1 MLCGQLVRCSVQLHG
16 AIAAYESIPNSL
28 ISVLFPSFFDME
40 TSPLSSDNVVNRTA
54 RRKKWIMLLMMTRL
68 IRNYSFPLILMKHH
82 ITLAC
87 PFFFYSILYRP
98 IESDTTAILSEI
110 SEEGK
115 RSGETGVFIMFCVIM
130 PHTLAALLSWCP
142 LSA

>member
-87 PFFFYSILYRP
+87 PFFFIQFCIGLLK
-98 IESDTTAILSEI
+98 AILRLFYLKSAKKV
-110 SEEGK
+110 SGVGK
-115 RSGETGVFIMFCVIM
+115 LVY
-130 PHTLAALLSWCP
+130 LSCFVSSCHIHWLHC
-142 LSA
+142 